1 MDPIIPTNRPGN
13 VQKLQHWN
21 RRAWQE
27 LSIIKT
33 RLEIL
38 EKEIKVETGGDYE
51 FAPEGDPWEQET
63 VYIRDKGMVIFAFLL
78 GVLVGAAII
87 LIFTVR

>member
-1 MDPIIPTNRPGN
+1 MIPTNRPGN

-27 LSIIKT
+27 LAIIRK

-38 EKEIKVETGGDYE
+38 ETEMKVETGGDYE

-63 VYIRDKGMVIFAFLL
+63 VYIHDNGKLIFAFLL
-78 GVLVGAAII
+78 GVLIGAAII
-87 LIFTVR
+87 LVFTVR